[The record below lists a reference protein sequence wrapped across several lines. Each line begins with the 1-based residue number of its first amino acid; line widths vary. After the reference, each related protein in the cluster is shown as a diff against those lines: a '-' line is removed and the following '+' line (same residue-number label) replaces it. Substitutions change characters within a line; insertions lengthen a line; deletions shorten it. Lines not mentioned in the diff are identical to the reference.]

1 MFYKQ
6 ANRHIQSNP
15 DKMSNTILPKD
26 IQVNK
31 LKYSDVKSLTNG
43 SKTVYINYGSEKL
56 TVQTPIMHLPYGIGD
71 YNDKSKFAAA
81 GAKTGKESEGDDD
94 KLKKYDLSISFVGK
108 DENPKVQAFHDK
120 MIEIEK
126 KIKDDAFNN
135 RLAWFRDDFDGVKT
149 FTDKMFSPII
159 KLDKDKETG
168 KVVGKYPPTMKL
180 KLPFDNKTDEF
191 TFDCH
196 DMDKN
201 ELDFKA
207 VMTKLKGAKAQ
218 LIIQLTG
225 LWFAGGKYGCTWKVL
240 RGKFQLANKSSYD
253 YVEDSD
259 EENLKSDK
267 KNAYEYDEDLEEDAA
282 VMAKHASPIASVTKK
297 TAQVVID
304 DDDDD
309 GNDSELE
316 DTKKAAAKVT
326 QSDAEDDEEEEEVE
340 EEEEDEPS
348 PPPPPPKKTTKKT
361 AASKK

>member
-1 MFYKQ
+1 
-6 ANRHIQSNP
+6 
-15 DKMSNTILPKD
+15 MSTTILPKD

-71 YNDKSKFAAA
+71 YNDKSKFAATK
-81 GAKTGKESEGDDD
+81 GSKTEAEGEDD

-108 DENPKVQAFHDK
+108 DENPKVAAFHDK
-120 MIEIEK
+120 MLEIEK
-126 KIKDDAFNN
+126 KIRDDAFNN

-201 ELDFKA
+201 ELNFSA
-207 VMTKLKGAKAQ
+207 IMTKLKGAKAQ

-240 RGKFQLANKSSYD
+240 RGKFQLPNKSNYD

-259 EENLKSDK
+259 EENLKSNK
-267 KNAYEYDEDLEEDAA
+267 KNSYEYDEDLEEDAA
-282 VMAKHASPIASVTKK
+282 VMAKNVSPVASITKK
-297 TAQVVID
+297 TAQIVVD
-304 DDDDD
+304 DDDDEEDDD

-316 DTKKAAAKVT
+316 DTKKAAAQVSKP
-326 QSDAEDDEEEEEVE
+326 DEEEDEEEEEVE
-340 EEEEDEPS
+340 EEEEDEPT
-348 PPPPPPKKTTKKT
+348 PPPPPPKKGTKK
-361 AASKK
+361 AAATKKA